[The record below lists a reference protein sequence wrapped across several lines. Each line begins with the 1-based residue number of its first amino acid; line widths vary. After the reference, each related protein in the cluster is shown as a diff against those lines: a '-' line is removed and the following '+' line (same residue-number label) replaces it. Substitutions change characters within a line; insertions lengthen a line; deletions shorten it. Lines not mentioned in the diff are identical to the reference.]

1 MPFWVIIVGMI
12 IRKKTIEN
20 SFMQYLNNLSLKR
33 KLWLLYTFC
42 VIIPLV
48 ITDSLFAAVFI
59 HNAKMDMQKS
69 MEMAVFNAQI
79 DFQNAFDPANN
90 LANSIYINEN
100 LNYFLERRFSSPRY
114 FYSASRDAREHA
126 GYSSILAANN
136 SILDVVMCANNASI
150 VNGGAYSTIE
160 RVSDTD
166 WYTDFIGN
174 NRANAIYFYY
184 VEGDANLPV
193 GTSARRVSIV
203 RDLDHFT
210 ELPSE
215 KVLRID
221 ISYPRISEAFSVSRY
236 GSDIYICDGDRIVIS
251 TKDKPNET
259 LSYKQMNAVIMR
271 NIGYVGHMTYLGKEY
286 TIMVERPSDNYFVD
300 TVREHSLFFILLVT
314 LNIFFPIV
322 LVNLINRSFTDRLQK
337 LSHAFQSTNK
347 GELGLKEVDSIQG
360 KDEIGQL
367 TEGYNDLV
375 RRNKQL
381 IKTIY
386 EDRIVHQK
394 VEIEKQQAELLSMR
408 MQINP
413 HFIFNVLENLRM
425 NCIVKGETETAIMI
439 ERLAAL
445 ERESVD
451 WKNDVIPLAKELE
464 FVRNYLNLQAMRYG
478 DRFSFSINADD
489 DALRAYIPKLTLT
502 TFVEN
507 SCVHGVEKK
516 SSDAMILVDCSVK
529 DGKLI
534 LEVEDTG
541 AGMSPV
547 ACAALESKMQRASFS
562 QLQRS
567 SKHIGMINS
576 CLRIKLLAGEE
587 NTKFTFEGEENVGV
601 YLRIEMPIIN
611 RPNTEGDNRE
621 DA

>member
-166 WYTDFIGN
+166 WYTDFVGN

-286 TIMVERPSDNYFVD
+286 SIMVERPSDNYFVD

-489 DALRAYIPKLTLT
+489 DALKAFIPKLTLT

>member
-221 ISYPRISEAFSVSRY
+221 ISYQRISEAFSVSRY

-337 LSHAFQSTNK
+337 LSHAFQFTNK

-489 DALRAYIPKLTLT
+489 DALKAFIPKLTLT

>member
-166 WYTDFIGN
+166 WYTDFVGN

-221 ISYPRISEAFSVSRY
+221 ISYQRISEAFSVSRY

-286 TIMVERPSDNYFVD
+286 SIMVERPSDNYFVD

-489 DALRAYIPKLTLT
+489 DALKAFIPKLTLT

>member
-166 WYTDFIGN
+166 WYTDFVGN

-489 DALRAYIPKLTLT
+489 DALKAFIPKLTLT

>member
-337 LSHAFQSTNK
+337 LSHAFQFTNK

-489 DALRAYIPKLTLT
+489 DALKAYIPKLTLT